1 MTLINNNLFG
11 TLTVQLFSG
20 VEYFVQYFGFVSSIF
35 ERIFFS
41 EKSRKKIGPKKSCI
55 NNINSILEIRI

>member
-1 MTLINNNLFG
+1 M
-11 TLTVQLFSG
+11 
-20 VEYFVQYFGFVSSIF
+20 QYFGFVSSIF

-41 EKSRKKIGPKKSCI
+41 EKSRKKNRTKKSCI